1 VLVAAWQ
8 TLADSVRLTDRCR
21 ALIDQLKPARGQ
33 LTMVLGSGCCDG
45 GSPFLFENYPPPA
58 NHRLL
63 GSVDG
68 IEVWADDGL
77 WRGKDLDLV
86 IDSLPDPS
94 ADSFSAE
101 AELGYR
107 LVLA

>member
-1 VLVAAWQ
+1 M
-8 TLADSVRLTDRCR
+8 ADHVRLTPR
-21 ALIDQLKPARGQ
+21 AQALMDQVKAARGP

-58 NHRLL
+58 NHRNI
-63 GSVDG
+63 GAVDG
-68 IEVWADDGL
+68 VEVWVDQAL
-77 WRGKDLDLV
+77 WQGVELDLT
-86 IDSLPDPS
+86 IDCVPDPS

-107 LVLA
+107 LILT

>member
-1 VLVAAWQ
+1 MS
-8 TLADSVRLTDRCR
+8 DSVRLTDRAR
-21 ALIDQLKPARGQ
+21 ALVDQVSAGRGP

-58 NHRLL
+58 NHRLI
-63 GSVDG
+63 G
-68 IEVWADDGL
+68 EVGGVPVWIDNGL
-77 WRGKDLDLV
+77 WRDVELNLT
-86 IDSLPDPS
+86 IDAVPDPS

>member
-1 VLVAAWQ
+1 MSDRVLLTARCEA
-8 TLADSVRLTDRCR
+8 LLERVR
-21 ALIDQLKPARGQ
+21 ARRGP

-58 NHRLL
+58 NHRQVANLS
-63 GSVDG
+63 GIPVWVD
-68 IEVWADDGL
+68 EGL
-77 WRGKDLDLV
+77 WAGQDLDLT
-86 IDSLPDPS
+86 IDAVEDPA

-101 AELGYR
+101 SELGYR

>member
-1 VLVAAWQ
+1 MS
-8 TLADSVRLTDRCR
+8 DSVTLTPR
-21 ALIDQLKPARGQ
+21 ARAVLDQLRASSRP

-45 GSPFLFENYPPPA
+45 GSPFLFADYPPPA
-58 NHRLL
+58 NHRLIGEL
-63 GSVDG
+63 DG
-68 IEVWADDGL
+68 IPVWIDNGL
-77 WRGKDLDLV
+77 WKDVELNLT
-86 IDSLPDPS
+86 IDVLPDPV